1 MNDHKVWV
9 QKASILLVGLLV
21 GSLSIMGC
29 LSDCGSSG
37 SSTSNSS
44 EDVQDVTATPE
55 QVNARILGGP
65 TPVSGYDPDDFLLVK
80 LLAGWPDHDA
90 DGTIT
95 WTPPAGATDF
105 DFPDSMQPEPG
116 GPPFVFKN
124 VDWYTANDGL
134 EVTYHVPPA
143 ASVGAENKFFDM
155 LTVSQTVDG
164 KENVQNSV
172 LYHNLA
178 GGLRADPVGSRIHI
192 TLPAADPVLKWR
204 VQNGV
209 IFESALTSAACQS
222 LVAGLQSGNTFT
234 VLRLPLADEI
244 ADETAYALPVV
255 FSGNASPRMLL
266 ISGPVFEELPLEV
279 RLDATAWANRNLPSA
294 AGELWTALG
303 VAQDADLADACL
315 FASGTSPITLVT
327 DLQLDLSSRPAAC
340 EGCQVTSYFCYES
353 AAAGPQSMDVAGYNC
368 LGPGETTLTPRD
380 DWAFEDYSFAQTR
393 KPGDA
398 ATLHYWV
405 FNDDTTARTFTINST
420 TSTLNGAG
428 WSIHPG
434 LAADPW
440 TPDTSQIISG
450 PFNVPAGG
458 EFHLHIL
465 GTVPVGTASGSYDY
479 RMTISGSGVIPPQR
493 SGSSLIFISP
503 DGSLPPMPE
512 PAPEVALAGR
522 ANLDFI
528 AAGETL
534 AYTFTVRNNGDEPLT
549 SLQVTDALPANTGY
563 VACAGADSCAESGGT
578 VTWSLASLGVNQQRS
593 VTLTVQVNPGLA
605 NGTVINNSGASV
617 TTAQQ
622 VSADSAPILVTV
634 GEVFNVFIPVLRK

>member
-1 MNDHKVWV
+1 MKDHRIWV

-21 GSLSIMGC
+21 SSLSIMGC
-29 LSDCGSSG
+29 FFSNCDWSS
-37 SSTSNSS
+37 SSSS
-44 EDVQDVTATPE
+44 EDVQDVTATPDPLTADIE
-55 QVNARILGGP
+55 TLSTPQGGY
-65 TPVSGYDPDDFLLVK
+65 VAGSRVELL
-80 LLAGWPDHDA
+80 LTADWPDGSA
-90 DGTIT
+90 TGTFTWSPMDGVSDYQF
-95 WTPPAGATDF
+95 PP
-105 DFPDSMQPEPG
+105 SWQPEPG

-124 VDWYTANDGL
+124 VDRDTAQNGL
-134 EVTYHVPPA
+134 AVSYKVPKLGQYDNYGFVDMV
-143 ASVGAENKFFDM
+143 SVE
-155 LTVSQTVDG
+155 QTVNG
-164 KENVQNSV
+164 QPINRSYISLHTINR
-172 LYHNLA
+172 
-178 GGLRADPVGSRIHI
+178 GLQAAPARSNFHI
-192 TLPAADPVLKWR
+192 TLSAADPVLKWR

-209 IFESALTSAACQS
+209 TIESALTSAACQS

-234 VLRLPLADEI
+234 VLRLPLADVI

-279 RLDATAWANRNLPSA
+279 RLDATAWANGNLPSA
-294 AGELWTALG
+294 AGELWAALG
-303 VAQDADLADACL
+303 VAQDADLSDACL

-368 LGPGETTLTPRD
+368 LGPGETTLTPMD
-380 DWAFEDYSFAQTR
+380 DWVFEDYSFAQTR

-398 ATLHYWV
+398 AALHYWV
-405 FNDDTTARTFTINST
+405 FNDDTAAHTFNISGTS
-420 TSTLNGAG
+420 STLTGAG

-440 TPDTSQIISG
+440 TPDTSQTISG

-465 GTVPVGTASGSYDY
+465 GTVPAGTASGSYDY

-493 SGSSLIFISP
+493 SGSSLIFVSP

-512 PAPEVALAGR
+512 PEPEVALAGR